1 MLQSV
6 TVQSS
11 AKVAESA
18 GADQTVAR
26 PDASFD
32 LIGFVQAAASAQ
44 TPDAS
49 GFSVTTDAAAAKPLD
64 PLTALMQIGQLA
76 EKGLKASTFTE
87 AVAED
92 QGLKIHVFPT
102 PDGAGVDTIRE
113 LPMVTAADLEHAM
126 SLLPAS
132 AEKDRVLS
140 LIHDPQTIAAAMKAA
155 GLFNP
160 SQLQIAGQ
168 DLSVAFTE
176 QAPVDPISAV
186 SQSPLLTSETVLS
199 STFEDEKVRTP
210 ATPEDL
216 LVVDPA
222 VLGNQQSLFVQTDL
236 PQPVPQPALLADAVA
251 APVADAQ
258 PVLPPEI
265 TSGPWGNYQSPVL
278 PDQRFV
284 RFILPKSEQDAN
296 ATSASLFGID
306 IPEGAA
312 FAPLAAT
319 DDGSRAADGQSVMA
333 ALADAMQA
341 TGAGQGEGPSLS
353 SALAAMIGPQSGN
366 APSQALSRTSETDT
380 PDLAGVT
387 APAIALTAAS
397 LFSSIFAKHGI
408 SQTDTELSSVSHNP
422 LAPTAHALAALL
434 ETFDANP
441 LKAVLGAVPQVS
453 ATPAPAPFGAGDEV
467 SAEDIRNSLLKS
479 LGGLKTA
486 PAKGGLAA
494 QLVNSQSILDLAAE
508 EGLTFAQPAPVSAQ
522 PISAANSEM
531 AALSSLANAGFAPVS
546 HNNAFASAADL
557 SLHAFSGNDLNAGGQ
572 GQTGGQ
578 GNARQDG
585 QSANPQANGA
595 ARDAQAMTTG
605 GPLVDD
611 AVHAV
616 LKKDEAFLS
625 GADAHQTTVLSDTAA
640 AAETASFSTASMAT
654 PSQVPTVSGGSLG
667 ARETVLG
674 VTYALAGHSSPVTGS
689 AVAAEMRFMSLGQQV
704 MAALKQ
710 NSQEIELRLNPAQ
723 LGNVVLK
730 LQVEGQR
737 LSISAKT
744 ESQLSDEALSAGED
758 GLRASLAAHGY
769 QLDKFDV
776 SHQEERR
783 KSNRPETEQSHET
796 ERSSDDPFSFDLIA

>member
-18 GADQTVAR
+18 AADQTVAR

-44 TPDAS
+44 APDAS
-49 GFSVTTDAAAAKPLD
+49 GFSMTGDAAAAKPLD

-160 SQLQIAGQ
+160 SQLQVAGQ
-168 DLSVAFTE
+168 DLSFALLE
-176 QAPVDPISAV
+176 QAPVEPNPAG
-186 SQSPLLTSETVLS
+186 SQSPLLFTETVLPS
-199 STFEDEKVRTP
+199 DFENTQAKTAP
-210 ATPEDL
+210 TPEDL
-216 LVVDPA
+216 LILDSA
-222 VLGNQQSLFVQTDL
+222 VLAAQNSLIVKSDL
-236 PQPVPQPALLADAVA
+236 PQPFPQPALLADAGTY
-251 APVADAQ
+251 PVADTQ

-265 TSGPWGNYQSPVL
+265 TSGPWGNYQSPVM

-284 RFILPKSEQDAN
+284 RFILPKSVQDTNSTAV
-296 ATSASLFGID
+296 SLFGID
-306 IPEGAA
+306 VPDGAA

-319 DDGSRAADGQSVMA
+319 DDGSKTADGPSVMA

-341 TGAGQGEGPSLS
+341 IDPSLS
-353 SALAAMIGPQSGN
+353 DGSSLTSALAAMAGPQSGVGT
-366 APSQALSRTSETDT
+366 PKTLSQTSETNA
-380 PDLAGVT
+380 PDFSGVT
-387 APAIALTAAS
+387 APAVAPSAAS
-397 LFSSIFAKHGI
+397 LFSSIFEKHGI
-408 SQTDTELSSVSHNP
+408 SQPEDDVASAAHNP
-422 LAPTAHALAALL
+422 FASASQPSVAPL

-441 LKAVLGAVPQVS
+441 LKAVLGALPQSPAVP
-453 ATPAPAPFGAGDEV
+453 ATAPFGAGEDV
-467 SAEDIRNSLLKS
+467 SGEDIRNSLLKT
-479 LGGLKTA
+479 LGGLKT
-486 PAKGGLAA
+486 PQAKGSLAS

-508 EGLTFAQPAPVSAQ
+508 EGLTLAQPAPVLAQ
-522 PISAANSEM
+522 PISVTNPEM
-531 AALSSLANAGFAPVS
+531 AALSSLANTGFAPAS

-557 SLHAFSGNDLNAGGQ
+557 LTHAFSGNDLSAGGQ
-572 GQTGGQ
+572 GQAGGQ
-578 GNARQDG
+578 SNARQDG
-585 QSANPQANGA
+585 QAANPQANGA
-595 ARDAQAMTTG
+595 ARDEHAMQTVT
-605 GPLVDD
+605 PLADD
-611 AVHAV
+611 FVHPRV
-616 LKKDEAFLS
+616 NKDEAFLS
-625 GADAHQTTVLSDTAA
+625 GADAHQTTLLGDTAT
-640 AAETASFSTASMAT
+640 ETTTFSTASMAT
-654 PSQVPTVSGGSLG
+654 ATQSPIVSGSSLG

-674 VTYALAGHSSPVTGS
+674 VTYALAGHSAPVTGS

-776 SHQEERR
+776 SHQDERR
-783 KSNRPETEQSHET
+783 KPSRPDAEQSHET
-796 ERSSDDPFSFDLIA
+796 ERTSDDPFSFDLIA